1 MSEGANEQERGV
13 GRTRPLTESSTE
25 IRGRSLLLVRAAWV
39 VLAAVVLGL
48 DVAGIPYSF
57 AFYQET
63 CTGAG
68 CEDSGRLT
76 PEGVRALQEFGL
88 SPEFYAA
95 YVGVGLSILVTL
107 VFLALATVIFWRR
120 SENRM
125 ALFGSFVLLV
135 FGGAAITGT
144 MHDLAEAHPVFWF
157 PIELLNYIGQVSFGI
172 FFYLFPDGRFV
183 PRWTRW
189 LAVGY
194 ALLFVPDVFFPDS
207 YLAALT
213 DPLFFVF
220 IASLMFAQVYRYRR
234 VSTHAQRQQTK
245 WVVFGFSVALAG
257 FVGVVFLYEFVP
269 AIGRSGPVG
278 EMAGE
283 TLVYAFLLLIPLSI
297 GVAILRSRLYD
308 IDVLINRA
316 LVYGPLTAVLVAT
329 YFGGVVGLQYVFRT
343 LTGGESQ
350 LAVVASTLAI
360 AALFNPLSRRIQ
372 SFIDRRFYRSK
383 YDARKTLKAFS
394 FKLRDET
401 DLETLNEDLVGVVR
415 ETMQPAHV
423 SLWLRPETTSKSERL
438 GKTVL
443 R

>member
-1 MSEGANEQERGV
+1 MAEGANEQERGV
-13 GRTRPLTESSTE
+13 GRTRPLTESPTE
-25 IRGRSLLLVRAAWV
+25 IRGRSLLLARAAWV
-39 VLAAVVLGL
+39 ALAAVVLGL
-48 DVAGIPYSF
+48 DFAGIPYSF
-57 AFYQET
+57 AFYQGT

-68 CEDSGRLT
+68 CEESGRLT
-76 PEGVRALQEFGL
+76 PEGVQALQQIGL

-95 YVGVGLSILVTL
+95 YVGVGLSTVVTL
-107 VFLALATVIFWRR
+107 VFFALATAIFWRR

-125 ALFGSFVLLV
+125 ALFGSFMLLV

-144 MHDLAEAHPVFWF
+144 MRDLAAAHPVFWF
-157 PIELLNYIGQVSFGI
+157 PTEILNYIGQVSFGI

-194 ALLFVPDVFFPDS
+194 ALLFVPDVFFPNS
-207 YLAALT
+207 FLAALT

-220 IASLMFAQVYRYRR
+220 IASLVFAQVYRYRR
-234 VSTHAQRQQTK
+234 VSTLAQRQQTK

-257 FVGVVFLYEFVP
+257 FLGAVFLYEFVP

-283 TLVYAFLLLIPLSI
+283 TIVYGFLLVIPLSI

-308 IDVLINRA
+308 IDVLINRT
-316 LVYGPLTAVLVAT
+316 LVYGLLTAVLVTA
-329 YFGGVVGLQYVFRT
+329 YFGGVVGSQYVFRT

-360 AALFNPLSRRIQ
+360 AAIFSPLRRRVQ
-372 SFIDRRFYRSK
+372 SFVDHRFYRRK
-383 YDARKTLKAFS
+383 YDARKTLEEFS
-394 FKLRDET
+394 AKLRDET
-401 DLETLNEDLVGVVR
+401 DLDALNDELVGVVR

-423 SLWLRPETTSKSERL
+423 SLWLRPDTIPKE
-438 GKTVL
+438 GL
-443 R
+443 RAG

>member
-13 GRTRPLTESSTE
+13 DRTRPLTESSTE
-25 IRGRSLLLVRAAWV
+25 IRGRSLLLARAAWV
-39 VLAAVVLGL
+39 VLAALVLGL

-63 CTGAG
+63 CTGSG
-68 CEDSGRLT
+68 CEDAGRLT
-76 PEGVRALQEFGL
+76 PEGIRDLEQFGL

-95 YVGVGLSILVTL
+95 YVGVGLSTLVTL
-107 VFLALATVIFWRR
+107 VFFALATVIFWRR

-125 ALFGSFVLLV
+125 AWFGSFVLLV

-144 MHDLAEAHPVFWF
+144 MHDLAEARPVFWL
-157 PIELLNYIGQVSFGI
+157 PTELLNYIGQVSFGI
-172 FFYLFPDGRFV
+172 FFYVFPNGRFV

-189 LAVGY
+189 LAVGS

-220 IASLMFAQVYRYRR
+220 IASLVFAQVYRYLR
-234 VSTHAQRQQTK
+234 VSTLAQRQQTK
-245 WVVFGFSVALAG
+245 WVVFGFSLALAG

-283 TLVYAFLLLIPLSI
+283 TIVYAFLLLIPLSI

-308 IDVLINRA
+308 IDVVINRT
-316 LVYGPLTAVLVAT
+316 LVFGSLTALLVAV
-329 YFGGVVGLQYVFRT
+329 YLGGVAATQAIFRT
-343 LTGGESQ
+343 LTGQQQQPQ
-350 LAVVASTLAI
+350 LAIVVSTLII
-360 AALFNPLSRRIQ
+360 AALFNPLRRRIQ
-372 SFIDRRFYRSK
+372 TFIDRRFYRRK
-383 YDARKTLKAFS
+383 YDARKTLEAFS
-394 FKLRDET
+394 AKLRDET
-401 DLETLNEDLVGVVR
+401 DIETLNDDLVGVVR
-415 ETMQPAHV
+415 ETMQPAYV
-423 SLWLRPETTSKSERL
+423 SLWLRPDTASKDQET
-438 GKTVL
+438 G
-443 R
+443 